1 MPRTGTYTFFLVHV
15 LYCILSWSSS
25 GERGEGGGAG
35 CSCLGQTSNPP
46 RSSESW
52 KGCHV
57 IHLVIQ
63 QSVVNQTNYCRCAS
77 HGLSLSFVD
86 CWGSVSDLVLFDRD
100 AKMCS
105 FCSTPMTLSP
115 NFNKTLYYEVCCIW
129 GTHTWIQCYLGTLA

>member
-1 MPRTGTYTFFLVHV
+1 MYIYFFSCACVVFHIVMEQQL
-15 LYCILSWSSS
+15 
-25 GERGEGGGAG
+25 GEGGGGGAG
-35 CSCLGQTSNPP
+35 CSRLGQTSNPP

-57 IHLVIQ
+57 MHLVIQ

-115 NFNKTLYYEVCCIW
+115 NFNKTLYEVCCIW

>member
-1 MPRTGTYTFFLVHV
+1 MYIFFFFLRMCCIS
-15 LYCILSWSSS
+15 YCH
-25 GERGEGGGAG
+25 GAAVGRGGRGGGGGSG
-35 CSCLGQTSNPP
+35 CSHLGQTTNPP

-57 IHLVIQ
+57 MHLVIQ

-115 NFNKTLYYEVCCIW
+115 NFNKTLYEVCCIW

>member
-1 MPRTGTYTFFLVHV
+1 MYIYFFSCACVVFHIV
-15 LYCILSWSSS
+15 MEQQW
-25 GERGEGGGAG
+25 GEGGGGGAG
-35 CSCLGQTSNPP
+35 CSRLGQTSNPP
-46 RSSESW
+46 GSSESW

-57 IHLVIQ
+57 MHLVTQ

-115 NFNKTLYYEVCCIW
+115 NFNKTLYEACCIW

>member
-1 MPRTGTYTFFLVHV
+1 MYIYFFSCACVVFHIVMEQQL
-15 LYCILSWSSS
+15 
-25 GERGEGGGAG
+25 GEGGGEGGGAW
-35 CSCLGQTSNPP
+35 CSRLGQTSTPP

-57 IHLVIQ
+57 MHLVIQ

-115 NFNKTLYYEVCCIW
+115 KFNKTLYEVCCIW

>member
-1 MPRTGTYTFFLVHV
+1 MPRTYTFFLVHV
-15 LYCILSWSSS
+15 LHFILSWSSS
-25 GERGEGGGAG
+25 GERGEGGGGRAG
-35 CSCLGQTSNPP
+35 CSRLGQTSNPP

-57 IHLVIQ
+57 MHLVIQ

-77 HGLSLSFVD
+77 HGLNLSFVD

-115 NFNKTLYYEVCCIW
+115 NFNKTLYEVCCIW